1 MARLV
6 WSSGKEGTF
15 SITESHIIVHG
26 RPVILHTAVLFLC
39 YKYRTDML
47 PLDTTTGT
55 TSSTKWLSGLAF
67 SIAGPL
73 LPLRPL
79 AIVLILFIAIDFIT
93 GLMASWHR
101 GEGFCSKKMW
111 RTIYKT
117 AFALTGIV
125 MAHLLD
131 EIVLLP
137 AIGSPLYLS
146 RYFTAFV
153 CGTEFWSFLENAS
166 ELSQHPIF
174 EIVRKLMNNRIKKA
188 TGEDIDKTIMEI
200 DDEQD

>member
-1 MARLV
+1 M
-6 WSSGKEGTF
+6 
-15 SITESHIIVHG
+15 I
-26 RPVILHTAVLFLC
+26 
-39 YKYRTDML
+39 

-55 TSSTKWLSGLAF
+55 TTSTKWISGALF
-67 SIAGPL
+67 SILGPL

-79 AIVLILFIAIDFIT
+79 AIVLLIFIGIDFIT
-93 GLMASWHR
+93 GLLASWNR

-117 AFALTGIV
+117 VFALTPHQ

-137 AIGSPLYLS
+137 AVGSPLHLA

-166 ELSQHPIF
+166 ALSQHPIF
-174 EIVRKLMNNRIKKA
+174 RIVRKLMNNKFKQA
-188 TGEDIDKTIMEI
+188 TGEDLDKTIN
-200 DDEQD
+200 DTRNDQK

>member
-1 MARLV
+1 M
-6 WSSGKEGTF
+6 
-15 SITESHIIVHG
+15 I
-26 RPVILHTAVLFLC
+26 
-39 YKYRTDML
+39 
-47 PLDTTTGT
+47 PLDTTAGT
-55 TSSTKWLSGLAF
+55 TSSTKWISGLAF

-79 AIVLILFIAIDFIT
+79 AIVLFIFIAIDFIT
-93 GLMASWHR
+93 GLIASWHR

-117 AFALTGIV
+117 VFALTGIV

-137 AIGSPLYLS
+137 AIGSPLHLA
-146 RYFTAFV
+146 RFFTAFV

-174 EIVRKLMNNRIKKA
+174 RIVRKLMNNKIKEV
-188 TGEDIDKTIMEI
+188 TGADMDETIKTIKE
-200 DDEQD
+200 DKNE

>member
-1 MARLV
+1 M
-6 WSSGKEGTF
+6 
-15 SITESHIIVHG
+15 I
-26 RPVILHTAVLFLC
+26 
-39 YKYRTDML
+39 

-55 TSSTKWLSGLAF
+55 TTSTKWISGALF
-67 SIAGPL
+67 SILGPL

-79 AIVLILFIAIDFIT
+79 AIVLLIFIGIDFIT
-93 GLMASWHR
+93 GLLASWNR

-117 AFALTGIV
+117 VFALTGIV

-137 AIGSPLYLS
+137 AVGSPLHLA

-166 ELSQHPIF
+166 ALSQHPIF
-174 EIVRKLMNNRIKKA
+174 RIVRKLMNNKFKQA
-188 TGEDIDKTIMEI
+188 TGEDLDKTINDTMN
-200 DDEQD
+200 DQK

>member
-1 MARLV
+1 M
-6 WSSGKEGTF
+6 
-15 SITESHIIVHG
+15 I
-26 RPVILHTAVLFLC
+26 
-39 YKYRTDML
+39 

-55 TSSTKWLSGLAF
+55 TTSTNWISGALF
-67 SIAGPL
+67 SILGPL

-79 AIVLILFIAIDFIT
+79 AIVLLIFIGIDFIT
-93 GLMASWHR
+93 GLLASWNR

-117 AFALTGIV
+117 VFALTGIV

-137 AIGSPLYLS
+137 AVGSPLHLA

-166 ELSQHPIF
+166 ALSQHPIF
-174 EIVRKLMNNRIKKA
+174 RIVRKLMNNKFKQA
-188 TGEDIDKTIMEI
+188 TGEDLDKTIN
-200 DDEQD
+200 DTRNDQK

>member
-1 MARLV
+1 M
-6 WSSGKEGTF
+6 
-15 SITESHIIVHG
+15 I
-26 RPVILHTAVLFLC
+26 
-39 YKYRTDML
+39 

-55 TSSTKWLSGLAF
+55 TTSTKWISGALF
-67 SIAGPL
+67 SILGPL

-79 AIVLILFIAIDFIT
+79 AIVLLIFIGIDFIT
-93 GLMASWHR
+93 GLLASWNR

-117 AFALTGIV
+117 VFALTGIV

-137 AIGSPLYLS
+137 AVGSPLHLA

-166 ELSQHPIF
+166 ALSQHPIF
-174 EIVRKLMNNRIKKA
+174 RIVRKLMNNKFKQA
-188 TGEDIDKTIMEI
+188 AGEDLDKTIN
-200 DDEQD
+200 DTRNDQK

>member
-1 MARLV
+1 M
-6 WSSGKEGTF
+6 
-15 SITESHIIVHG
+15 I
-26 RPVILHTAVLFLC
+26 
-39 YKYRTDML
+39 

-55 TSSTKWLSGLAF
+55 TTSTKWISGALF
-67 SIAGPL
+67 SILGPL

-79 AIVLILFIAIDFIT
+79 AIVLLIFIGIDFIT
-93 GLMASWHR
+93 GLLASWNR

-117 AFALTGIV
+117 VFALTGIV

-137 AIGSPLYLS
+137 AVGSPLHLA

-166 ELSQHPIF
+166 ALSQHPIF
-174 EIVRKLMNNRIKKA
+174 GIVRKLMNNKFKQA
-188 TGEDIDKTIMEI
+188 TGEDLDKTIN
-200 DDEQD
+200 DTRNDQK